1 MKTTTSHDDFD
12 KKANLTNKSHSEDIQ
27 GSASIKKSHHHLLK
41 EHSRHKKHRNRL
53 LIVLCILLA
62 ILTVVAILAAIRFY
76 KIRTARNDASKSLQ
90 NAVNLNQASKSVQV
104 IHSKLGFM
112 LSYSKQILS
121 ANATILQNDEKT
133 VIVTGDDL
141 SKSDDYSIVNIYPNS
156 AEQTTFL
163 DSQSIKVTE
172 LQFST
177 NNRKNFF
184 DLRKEQFGNLSDL
197 DLTIKHFAPKADD
210 KTTVELTKQEDVTIA
225 GTNYK
230 KLTYNITNT
239 EFITTTNTTVQY
251 ITVQNSRPYVIS
263 IKNTNLADSA
273 QLANLEAVLE
283 TVQYSKPD
291 SDAKFVNLSLPG
303 DIALAANTDTTSS
316 HSEMQHHSTT
326 NIVSSQ
332 TTKTITDLVNETAL
346 RVVAKNQPA
355 VVRIGSIICMN
366 FSILSPNKQV
376 GFSASDACNAVAGS
390 GAIVS
395 SDGYISTNGHV
406 VTDIPARV
414 LQTYLVLSSNAK
426 NFEPLKN
433 YLKYLVSANIMS
445 ASQVD
450 ALVTALAKNDPTA
463 SEKILQSTLLIP
475 PANFQVTKTTSQFGV
490 QLSNEPLKVTIN
502 GSNLSFINTST
513 NVVAKLIGEDFD
525 ESSLQQEVADLSNST
540 SSDVALLKIEGNNFP
555 VANLGTIDELKTASI
570 VTAMGFPG
578 FVDGGLTTKQTTTIP
593 SATQGRVENIIFDSK
608 TKQRKII
615 ETTVPIAE
623 GNSGGPGF
631 AESGNIVGLATYA
644 LPSSDLESGVSK
656 FSSGGILRDIAD
668 FKALLSKKNITL
680 NTTSPTS
687 QSWFAGIDAFAQAH
701 YSKASQYF
709 AESQK
714 QYPANYLA
722 AGLISTANSKVAAGQ
737 DLQETS
743 NTTIYLVLGIIVV
756 LIVAI
761 IVVVVAIMHHHKK
774 AKFIAN
780 TLPPTNDSAAVSQAM
795 TGATQNTASPNNLP
809 TQTTTGLDPMG
820 SDKTV
825 TFAPSASLQTQQPQ
839 PPQAPTT
846 PPLPSNEQS
855 LHPQQSQQELQQQN
869 SPINI
874 PPDPPNSAK
883 PNDPKPN
890 QLDN

>member
-1 MKTTTSHDDFD
+1 MKITKSHDDLE
-12 KKANLTNKSHSEDIQ
+12 KKSNLTDNLHNEDIQ
-27 GSASIKKSHHHLLK
+27 DSATIKKSHHHLRL
-41 EHSRHKKHRNRL
+41 EHARHKKHKKWL
-53 LIVLCILLA
+53 LIALCILLA
-62 ILTVVAILAAIRFY
+62 ILTVIAIVVGVRFY
-76 KIRTARNDASKSLQ
+76 KIRTARNEASKSLQ
-90 NAVNLNQASKSVQV
+90 NAVNLNQASKSVQI

-112 LSYSKQILS
+112 LSYSKQILA
-121 ANATILQNDEKT
+121 ANATVLQDDEKVVT
-133 VIVTGDDL
+133 VTGDDL
-141 SKSDDYSIVNIYPNS
+141 DKIDDYSLVNIYPNNS
-156 AEQTTFL
+156 EQTSFL
-163 DSQSIKVTE
+163 DSQTIKVSE
-172 LQFST
+172 LQLTT

-197 DLTIKHFAPKADD
+197 ELTTKYFAPKIDD
-210 KTTVELTKQEDVTIA
+210 KTTVELTKQEDVTI
-225 GTNYK
+225 GRTKYK

-251 ITVQNSRPYVIS
+251 VTVQNGRPYVIS
-263 IKNTNLADSA
+263 LKNTNLADSA
-273 QLANLEAVLE
+273 QLANLEAVIE
-283 TVQYSKPD
+283 TIQYSKPD
-291 SDAKFVNLSLPG
+291 NDAKLVNRNLPG
-303 DIALAANTDTTSS
+303 DIALAASTDMST
-316 HSEMQHHSTT
+316 HPGMQHHDTGV
-326 NIVSSQ
+326 VSSQ
-332 TTKTITDLVNETAL
+332 TTKTITELVNETAL
-346 RVVAKNQPA
+346 KVVAKNQPA

-376 GFSASDACNAVAGS
+376 GFTASDACNAVAGS

-450 ALVTALAKNDPTA
+450 SLVAALAKNDPTA

-475 PANFQVTKTTSQFGV
+475 PANFQVTKTNSQFGV

-502 GSNLSFINTST
+502 GSNLSFIKTNT
-513 NVVAKLIGEDFD
+513 NVSAKLIGEDFD

-540 SSDVALLKIEGNNFP
+540 DSDVALLKIEGNNFP

-578 FVDGGLTTKQTTTIP
+578 FVDGGLTTKQATTIP
-593 SATQGRVENIIFDSK
+593 SATQGRVENIVFDSK

-644 LPSSDLESGVSK
+644 LPSSDVESGISK
-656 FSSGGILRDIAD
+656 FSTGGILRDIAD
-668 FKALLSKKNITL
+668 FKALLNKKNITL

-687 QSWFAGIDAFAQAH
+687 QAWFAGIDAFAQAH
-701 YSKASQYF
+701 YSKASQF
-709 AESQK
+709 FTESQK

-722 AGLISTANSKVAAGQ
+722 AGLIATANSKVSAGQ
-737 DLQETS
+737 DLPETS
-743 NTTIYLVLGIIVV
+743 STSIYLVLGLIAS

-761 IVVVVAIMHHHKK
+761 IVVVIAIIHHHKK
-774 AKFIAN
+774 AKFIAS
-780 TLPPTNDSAAVSQAM
+780 TLAPYDSSAGVLQAM
-795 TGATQNTASPNNLP
+795 TGVAQNPVNPKNLP
-809 TQTTTGLDPMG
+809 TQTTTGQDPMG
-820 SDKTV
+820 SNKIV
-825 TFAPSASLQTQQPQ
+825 TFAPSASLQSEQQQSP
-839 PPQAPTT
+839 AASTT
-846 PPLPSNEQS
+846 PPPVQS
-855 LHPQQSQQELQQQN
+855 TRQPDQQTQHQ
-869 SPINI
+869 NI
-874 PPDPPNSAK
+874 PPNIPPAPPNTTSS
-883 PNDPKPN
+883 NDSN
-890 QLDN
+890 DSTV